1 MGKDN
6 IFLIM
11 FLVLLSVL
19 KKSLTNDSLINENK
33 NLVEFVKILN
43 IKEGFFRNVKLNY
56 QL

>member
-19 KKSLTNDSLINENK
+19 KESLTNDSLINENK
-33 NLVEFVKILN
+33 NLVEIV
-43 IKEGFFRNVKLNY
+43 
-56 QL
+56 